1 MTRSLLQIRP
11 FALKCWK
18 TFHLRDASWRS
29 FHKSCSLHGK
39 IVPFKLSDIGEGIK
53 EVELKEWFI
62 SADEEVAQFDD
73 ICEVQSDKASVT
85 ITSRFD
91 GIVRKLYY
99 SVGDVA
105 QVGDPLVDIEVEGGS
120 DESQIAPPAAT
131 KQPPTAPEQ
140 PPTAPEQPPAVAKQP
155 AVEQSAHKSL
165 ATPAVRHLAK
175 TNSLDINKIFGSG
188 QDGRVLK
195 EDIWKIVQQDEV
207 ITSTQQPMSV
217 EDRVEKIKGIRKAMW
232 SSMTT
237 SLTIPHFGYD
247 DEYDVT
253 KLVAIRKSLKDET
266 KRLIGRKI
274 SFLPF
279 ILKATSLALLE
290 YPILNAHI
298 DVENESII
306 YKVRDKS

>member
-1 MTRSLLQIRP
+1 
-11 FALKCWK
+11 
-18 TFHLRDASWRS
+18 
-29 FHKSCSLHGK
+29 
-39 IVPFKLSDIGEGIK
+39 
-53 EVELKEWFI
+53 
-62 SADEEVAQFDD
+62 
-73 ICEVQSDKASVT
+73 
-85 ITSRFD
+85 
-91 GIVRKLYY
+91 
-99 SVGDVA
+99 
-105 QVGDPLVDIEVEGGS
+105 
-120 DESQIAPPAAT
+120 
-131 KQPPTAPEQ
+131 
-140 PPTAPEQPPAVAKQP
+140 
-155 AVEQSAHKSL
+155 
-165 ATPAVRHLAK
+165 
-175 TNSLDINKIFGSG
+175 
-188 QDGRVLK
+188 
-195 EDIWKIVQQDEV
+195 
-207 ITSTQQPMSV
+207 MSV